1 MVEIILGVLMFTM
14 IVLALVVL
22 ILVAKS
28 RLVAT
33 GNVEILVNDQKTFEV
48 PAGGKLLGA
57 LSDAGIFLPRNS
69 DAISQQ

>member
-14 IVLALVVL
+14 IVLALVGL

-33 GNVEILVNDQKTFEV
+33 GNVEILVHAQKTFEV
-48 PAGGKLLGA
+48 PAGGK
-57 LSDAGIFLPRNS
+57 
-69 DAISQQ
+69 